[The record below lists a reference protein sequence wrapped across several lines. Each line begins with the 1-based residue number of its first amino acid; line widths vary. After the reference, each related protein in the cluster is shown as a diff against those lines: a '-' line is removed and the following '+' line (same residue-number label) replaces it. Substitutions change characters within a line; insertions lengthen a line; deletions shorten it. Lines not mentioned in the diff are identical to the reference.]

1 MRLAEA
7 LIGVGRLCI
16 DTAPFIYYAERS
28 PGRVDKMRAIFLPVH
43 EGRITAFTS
52 ALTLT
57 EALTKPI
64 QARDAELIRL
74 YQTMFRQSRYI
85 TLVPIDA
92 GLAER
97 AAELRARYSLKTP
110 DALQVATALWTG
122 CDAFLTNDLNIRRVE
137 DMRVLVLDELEL
149 TSQ

>member
-1 MRLAEA
+1 MRLADA
-7 LIGVGRLCI
+7 LTNVERLCI

-28 PGRVDKMRAIFLPVH
+28 PIRVDKMRAIFLPVH
-43 EGRITAFTS
+43 GGQITVYTS

-64 QARDAELIRL
+64 QTRDAELIRL
-74 YQTMFRQSRYI
+74 YREMLQQSRHI

-97 AAELRARYSLKTP
+97 AAELRARYSLRTP
-110 DALQVATALWTG
+110 DALQVATALWAG
-122 CDAFLTNDLNIRRVE
+122 CDAFLTNDLSIRRVE
-137 DMRVLVLDELEL
+137 DVRVLVLDELEL
-149 TSQ
+149 TSP